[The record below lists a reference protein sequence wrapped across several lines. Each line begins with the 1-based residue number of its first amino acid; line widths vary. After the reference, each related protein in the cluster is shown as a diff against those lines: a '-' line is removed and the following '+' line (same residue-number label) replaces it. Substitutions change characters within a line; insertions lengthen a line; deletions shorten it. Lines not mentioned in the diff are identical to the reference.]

1 MKWEETNMRRLI
13 IFLIRKR
20 LGLRKSE
27 PFRFENQKSRT
38 DWYMFTDIDILKH
51 TTDERGNEVIRQ
63 STVSLN
69 WLLDEKCKIVKM
81 QVS

>member
-1 MKWEETNMRRLI
+1 MRRII

-38 DWYMFTDIDILKH
+38 DWYMFTDKKVLKH
-51 TTDERGNEVIRQ
+51 TTDDRGNELLEESR
-63 STVSLN
+63 VSLN
-69 WLLDEKCKIVKM
+69 WLLDDNCKVVKM

>member
-1 MKWEETNMRRLI
+1 MRRLI
-13 IFLIRKR
+13 IFLVRRR
-20 LGLRKSE
+20 LGLHKLE

-38 DWYMFTDIDILKH
+38 DWYMFTDKKILKH
-51 TTDERGNEVIRQ
+51 TTDEFGYEIIEE
-63 STVSLN
+63 SGVSLN